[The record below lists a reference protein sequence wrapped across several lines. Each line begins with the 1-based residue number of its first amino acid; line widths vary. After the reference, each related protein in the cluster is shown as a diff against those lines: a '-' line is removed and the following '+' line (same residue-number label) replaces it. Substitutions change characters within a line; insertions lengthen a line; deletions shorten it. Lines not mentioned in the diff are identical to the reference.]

1 MSAIKNWENFWLWK
15 YISPSDLIIQDELH
29 LISGPLGSMTGL
41 YETAIDELCR
51 TEEGP
56 VKIIGSTATIRRA
69 NDQVKSLF
77 NRRAFQ
83 FPPAALDAENSG
95 FATLDKT
102 AQGRLYIG
110 LSTAG
115 KTAKFALQA
124 TAASLLQSGRTG
136 QAEIDKL
143 TYYETLVLYF
153 NSLKELGGALVI
165 MQDDVLDSIKIF
177 SSRRSESPRTTS
189 IPEELTS
196 RKSSKEI
203 PEILSKLEKNSE
215 SDEFIDILLASNML
229 SVGVDIPRLGLMLVN
244 GQPKSISEY
253 IQATSRVGRKAEGP
267 GLVLT
272 LFNDAKI
279 RDKAHFETF
288 KSWHSALYK
297 SVEATSVTPFAS
309 RARDKALHAISRNSS
324 TKTPNKSTSF

>member
-1 MSAIKNWENFWLWK
+1 M
-15 YISPSDLIIQDELH
+15 
-29 LISGPLGSMTGL
+29 
-41 YETAIDELCR
+41 
-51 TEEGP
+51 
-56 VKIIGSTATIRRA
+56 
-69 NDQVKSLF
+69 
-77 NRRAFQ
+77 
-83 FPPAALDAENSG
+83 
-95 FATLDKT
+95 
-102 AQGRLYIG
+102 
-110 LSTAG
+110 
-115 KTAKFALQA
+115 
-124 TAASLLQSGRTG
+124 
-136 QAEIDKL
+136 
-143 TYYETLVLYF
+143 
-153 NSLKELGGALVI
+153 KELGGALVI
-165 MQDDVLDSIKIF
+165 MQDDVPDSIKIF
-177 SSRRSESPRTTS
+177 SSRRSELPRTTS

-309 RARDKALHAISRNSS
+309 RARDKALHAPLVAIALQKLQIRARPSEEVIRKIENEIFPIFEHRVKNIDQREVTSALQELSDFLEYWKERSDLNFIWNDRSPNRSLLVSAEKQQLENNLENLLLKKSHSNSVRNVEPS
-324 TKTPNKSTSF
+324 TLFKIKEKIDVEK

>member
-1 MSAIKNWENFWLWK
+1 
-15 YISPSDLIIQDELH
+15 
-29 LISGPLGSMTGL
+29 
-41 YETAIDELCR
+41 
-51 TEEGP
+51 
-56 VKIIGSTATIRRA
+56 
-69 NDQVKSLF
+69 
-77 NRRAFQ
+77 
-83 FPPAALDAENSG
+83 
-95 FATLDKT
+95 
-102 AQGRLYIG
+102 
-110 LSTAG
+110 
-115 KTAKFALQA
+115 
-124 TAASLLQSGRTG
+124 
-136 QAEIDKL
+136 
-143 TYYETLVLYF
+143 
-153 NSLKELGGALVI
+153 
-165 MQDDVLDSIKIF
+165 MQDDVPDSIKIF
-177 SSRRSESPRTTS
+177 SSRRSELPRTIS
-189 IPEELTS
+189 LPEELTS

-309 RARDKALHAISRNSS
+309 RARDKALHAPLVAIALQKLQIRARPSDEVIAKIKNEIFPIFEQRVKNIDQREVTCCARRTFRFS
-324 TKTPNKSTSF
+324 

>member
-1 MSAIKNWENFWLWK
+1 M
-15 YISPSDLIIQDELH
+15 P
-29 LISGPLGSMTGL
+29 
-41 YETAIDELCR
+41 
-51 TEEGP
+51 
-56 VKIIGSTATIRRA
+56 
-69 NDQVKSLF
+69 
-77 NRRAFQ
+77 
-83 FPPAALDAENSG
+83 
-95 FATLDKT
+95 
-102 AQGRLYIG
+102 
-110 LSTAG
+110 
-115 KTAKFALQA
+115 
-124 TAASLLQSGRTG
+124 
-136 QAEIDKL
+136 
-143 TYYETLVLYF
+143 
-153 NSLKELGGALVI
+153 
-165 MQDDVLDSIKIF
+165 DSIKIF
-177 SSRRSESPRTTS
+177 SSRRSEVPRTTS

-203 PEILSKLEKNSE
+203 PEILAKLEKNSD

-253 IQATSRVGRKAEGP
+253 IQATSRVGRKADGP

-309 RARDKALHAISRNSS
+309 RARDKALHAPLVAIALQKFNIKARPSDEVISKIKTDIFPIFEQRIRNIDQREVAAALEELSEFLEYWQERS
-324 TKTPNKSTSF
+324 DLKSIWNDQSQ